1 MIHNLWLGVF
11 EKNESYPKA
20 IALSS
25 TVNWIAGSEEVA
37 NLWIRR
43 GHKSFDDNYLMN
55 KSWADKETPSTS
67 HVSPKGTSSSKSFH
81 AAIDD
86 SEQKQQA
93 IIKINNTHREKLC
106 FAQFITKRAARLL
119 LTFFICLHYQLSSI
133 HSINTYW
140 EYRCLKN
147 VIHQIDSKNEWLL
160 LSVTFT
166 AKFEL
171 VFVLT
176 LENAFS

>member
-55 KSWADKETPSTS
+55 KSWADKVTPSTS

-93 IIKINNTHREKLC
+93 IIKINNTHREKLFC
-106 FAQFITKRAARLL
+106 
-119 LTFFICLHYQLSSI
+119 SI
-133 HSINTYW
+133 HYKKGCSAAFDLFHMFT
-140 EYRCLKN
+140 
-147 VIHQIDSKNEWLL
+147 
-160 LSVTFT
+160 LSVKFYTFH
-166 AKFEL
+166 
-171 VFVLT
+171 
-176 LENAFS
+176 